1 MLPRCKNK
9 WRTLFMGPAQ
19 PWHYKMGE
27 ANLFCLRQ
35 PGPHAARLR
44 CRAPALMWGHPRK
57 KDTLA
62 PHLGSACT
70 PHEADTSRY
79 LTRKSYRWLNY
90 GNLCFAQSWGQER
103 KEEKQQQQH
112 CGPKSTECRGL
123 WIRPY
128 VQYVMW
134 ELQTNNRC
142 GHWAA
147 RRERKRNNK
156 HWARLAEAIEEVKC
170 ADTFPAHRHIGG
182 PCFYQAN
189 EGEK

>member
-1 MLPRCKNK
+1 MAFADKNRSVKRQCEALNQIYLLKKNKHKTKKKLNCTLQLESMLPRCKNK

-90 GNLCFAQSWGQER
+90 GNLCFAQSWGQEKGGKAATATLR
-103 KEEKQQQQH
+103 PEVNRVQGALDPALHTVRYVRVTDKQ
-112 CGPKSTECRGL
+112 
-123 WIRPY
+123 
-128 VQYVMW
+128 
-134 ELQTNNRC
+134 
-142 GHWAA
+142 
-147 RRERKRNNK
+147 
-156 HWARLAEAIEEVKC
+156 
-170 ADTFPAHRHIGG
+170 
-182 PCFYQAN
+182 
-189 EGEK
+189 